1 MHDISVLF
9 PGQPVVD
16 LEAYMASL
24 EKKQLTVTKMID
36 TLSQSSD
43 QHATKPF
50 GLHDCF
56 TFFQLT
62 RNDASFKYKYI
73 RLEYRLDCLCSY
85 RLDSHQ
91 LRLKETLEP
100 LAQKMTE
107 SFGRL
112 GGQLTEMRMD
122 HRDGKLQSDRLTQL
136 LGLSQI

>member
-24 EKKQLTVTKMID
+24 EKKQLTITKMID

-73 RLEYRLDCLCSY
+73 RY

-100 LAQKMTE
+100 LAQKH
-107 SFGRL
+107 L
-112 GGQLTEMRMD
+112 D
-122 HRDGKLQSDRLTQL
+122 
-136 LGLSQI
+136 I